1 MYRSKRLIAL
11 LFLFL
16 GLKEARAFDV
26 LGKPCFVSPGFTFG
40 YTFHA
45 GINWGFT
52 FDAGLSQKK
61 EINPL
66 RYGLSWSWYFVNLG
80 RGDWHR
86 MRSMNAMVQN
96 DYADVKIGWG
106 RARNKWGTKNRCITH
121 GINMDISFAYPDVAS
136 PWIGYRTF
144 IYPPSSWAWFMY
156 PYRSIY
162 LKYKYDIIGNTE
174 LDTMEF

>member
-11 LFLFL
+11 FFLFL
-16 GLKEARAFDV
+16 GLKEASAFDV

-52 FDAGLSQKK
+52 LDAGLLQKK
-61 EINPL
+61 ENNPI
-66 RYGLSWSWYFVNLG
+66 RYGISGAWYFVKTPKY
-80 RGDWHR
+80 WHR
-86 MRSMNAMVQN
+86 LRSMNLMVQN
-96 DYADVKIGWG
+96 DYADIKIGWG
-106 RARNKWGTKNRCITH
+106 RARNKWGNKNRCITH
-121 GINMDISFAYPDVAS
+121 GINMDISFSYPDKAS

-162 LKYKYDIIGNTE
+162 LKYKYDLIGNTE
-174 LDTMEF
+174 LNTMRF